1 MGPVLATAVGRPRWM
16 AGHLVF
22 VVAGPVILLAMAGLV
37 GGVINGGLVGNF
49 GDGLMAALGAML
61 VQIPA
66 TLVLGGLAVALF
78 GWLPRLT
85 SLAWAALVLALLLGQ
100 LGQLLQLP
108 QWLMDVSPYTH
119 MPLVPAQDVRWT
131 PLIVL
136 TAVAAG
142 LICRRDRWV
151 PAPGRALIPPGR
163 ALIDA
168 VSSRRSSR
176 TAPPRAPGR
185 GRGQPPGGPTPGP
198 HPGRPRRRRSGTTPP
213 PRTHRSVVRRRRR
226 TSPPWHPSFAASAV
240 AGCPNAT
247 PSSTPE
253 RPCSVF
259 FSSSQRCC

>member
-1 MGPVLATAVGRPRWM
+1 LQRGSFIGWLVGLAALGAVTGGVASTSSDLLTGNPQLSELMAKIGGAGAITDMLLSTMGVLAGLIVGGYAISTALRMSAEENADRVGPVLATAVGRPRWM

-37 GGVINGGLVGNF
+37 GGVINGGLVGDF
-49 GDGLMAALGAML
+49 GDGLTAALGAML

-108 QWLMDVSPYTH
+108 QWLMDVSPFTH
-119 MPLVPAQDVRWT
+119 VPLVPVQDVRWT

-142 LICRRDRWV
+142 LICLGIAGFRRRDV
-151 PAPGRALIPPGR
+151 
-163 ALIDA
+163 
-168 VSSRRSSR
+168 
-176 TAPPRAPGR
+176 
-185 GRGQPPGGPTPGP
+185 
-198 HPGRPRRRRSGTTPP
+198 H
-213 PRTHRSVVRRRRR
+213 
-226 TSPPWHPSFAASAV
+226 
-240 AGCPNAT
+240 
-247 PSSTPE
+247 
-253 RPCSVF
+253 
-259 FSSSQRCC
+259 